1 MKVIISSVL
10 DRVLN
15 LPFKFF
21 VIFVAASRLE
31 IDEQT
36 IFIVEGKECIF
47 LGLVDLEVTFKANWV

>member
-1 MKVIISSVL
+1 VL